1 MNPVFSPDIAI
12 DLGSRSVRVH
22 VRGRGKV
29 VAQPPLLAVC
39 ARTGR
44 MLAAGDSAAEM
55 RKRALP
61 WVRFERPFE
70 AGIPMDTDPASRLL
84 RRLVR
89 AAQGRRPYLVKPRL
103 AVAVPTTLTDVQER
117 ALREVLYS
125 VGTRQAHLVPTPMAA
140 ALGAN
145 LPVDGTHATMVVDV
159 GATATSVAVLA
170 WGGLICSHHSL
181 AGGDALSRAIAHLIR
196 HRDGLLIA
204 EQTAEEAKLTVGA
217 VHPRGRQRTRRMV
230 VHGRNLVTGLPGA
243 TVLSSVDVERAV
255 AGPLAEIVR
264 SVRAALALCP
274 PELSAD
280 IIPTGMLLTGGGAR
294 LKGLP
299 AVLREATGLPVR
311 LAEDSEDAVI
321 TGVARYL
328 ETLPPSVRR
337 FYAGSPRLIWRP
349 GAKPSWIP
357 AS

>member
-29 VAQPPLLAVC
+29 VAQPPLLATC

-55 RKRALP
+55 RRRALP
-61 WVRFERPFE
+61 WVRFQKPFE
-70 AGIPMDTDPASRLL
+70 AGVPIDTEPASRLL

-140 ALGAN
+140 ALGAD
-145 LPVDGTHATMVVDV
+145 LPVEGTHATMVVDV

-170 WGGLICSHHSL
+170 WGGLICAHHSL
-181 AGGDALSRAIAHLIR
+181 AGGDALSRAIASLIR

-204 EQTAEEAKLTVGA
+204 EQTADEAKLKVGA
-217 VHPRGRQRTRRMV
+217 VRPRGKPRRMV

-243 TVLSSVDVERAV
+243 TVLSSSDVERAV
-255 AGPLAEIVR
+255 TVPLGDIVR
-264 SVRAALALCP
+264 TVRTALALCP

-280 IIPTGMLLTGGGAR
+280 IIPTGMLLTGGGSR

-299 AVLREATGLPVR
+299 LVLREATGLPVR
-311 LAEDSEDAVI
+311 VAADAEDAVV

-328 ETLPPSVRR
+328 ETLPPTVRR
-337 FYAGSPRLIWRP
+337 FYAGSPRLIWP
-349 GAKPSWIP
+349 GTKPSWLP

>member
-22 VRGRGKV
+22 VRGRGGIV
-29 VAQPPLLAVC
+29 SQPPLLATC
-39 ARTGR
+39 AHTGK
-44 MLAAGDSAAEM
+44 MLAAGESAAEM
-55 RKRALP
+55 RRRALP

-70 AGIPMDTDPASRLL
+70 AGIPLDTEPAARLL

-89 AAQGRRPYLVKPRL
+89 IAQGRRPYLVKPRL

-117 ALREVLYS
+117 AVREVLYS
-125 VGTRQAHLVPTPMAA
+125 IGTRQAYLVPTPMAA
-140 ALGAN
+140 ALGAD
-145 LPVDGTHATMVVDV
+145 LPVDGSQATMVVDV

-170 WGGLICSHHSL
+170 CGGLICAHHSR
-181 AGGDALSRAIAHLIR
+181 AGGNDLSKAIAALVR
-196 HRDGLLIA
+196 RRDGLLIA
-204 EQTAEEAKLTVGA
+204 EQTAEEAKLSVGA
-217 VHPRGRQRTRRMV
+217 LRPRGRQRSRRIV
-230 VHGRNLVTGLPGA
+230 VHGRQLATGLPGT
-243 TVLSSVDVERAV
+243 TVLSAVDVERAV
-255 AGPLAEIVR
+255 AGPLEELIATVR
-264 SVRAALALCP
+264 TALALCP

-311 LAEDSEDAVI
+311 IAEDSEDAVI
-321 TGVARYL
+321 NGVARYL
-328 ETLPPSVRR
+328 EIMPASLRR
-337 FYAGSPRLIWRP
+337 ARAGSPRLVWP
-349 GAKPSWIP
+349 GARPAWLP

>member
-29 VAQPPLLAVC
+29 LTQPPLLAVC

-44 MLAAGDSAAEM
+44 ILAAGDSAAEM

-61 WVRFERPFE
+61 WIRFEQPFQ
-70 AGIPMDTDPASRLL
+70 AGIPLDTDPAARLL

-117 ALREVLYS
+117 ALREVLYA

-140 ALGAN
+140 ALGAD
-145 LPVDGTHATMVVDV
+145 LPVEGAHATMVVDV

-170 WGGLICSHHSL
+170 WGGLICAHHSL
-181 AGGDALSRAIAHLIR
+181 AGGDALNRAIAALVR

-204 EQTAEEAKLTVGA
+204 EQTAEEAKLQVGA

-243 TVLSSVDVERAV
+243 TVLSSADVARAV
-255 AGPLAEIVR
+255 AGPLSEIVR

-299 AVLREATGLPVR
+299 AVLRDATGLPVA
-311 LAEDSEDAVI
+311 LAPDAEDAV
-321 TGVARYL
+321 
-328 ETLPPSVRR
+328 
-337 FYAGSPRLIWRP
+337 
-349 GAKPSWIP
+349 
-357 AS
+357 